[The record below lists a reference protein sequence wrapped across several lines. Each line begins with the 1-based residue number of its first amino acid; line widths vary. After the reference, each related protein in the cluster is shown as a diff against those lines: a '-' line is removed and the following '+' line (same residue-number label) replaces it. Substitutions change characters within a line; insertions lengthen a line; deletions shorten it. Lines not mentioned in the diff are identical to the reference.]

1 MSREAMEAVSR
12 HSVVA
17 RQDVLARAVL
27 DVIARLTGPE
37 GGEVWPALRTIAEEA
52 RCDKDTVTR
61 KVKVLE
67 EAGEVST
74 RREGKGR
81 GARTYYRLL
90 LPLGARVGDE
100 DAPRRAENREVVY
113 TAVEGQDLAAEVV
126 DLRRQLAEL
135 QATVTRLTAV
145 VYGGFNVPT
154 EPESPPH
161 WPEIV
166 PLMSPNVPSGKR
178 SMGTIPPPPPLFDGD
193 INGVNVPILS
203 PNVPTDQTGMGT
215 IGHGDINDYCPQECP
230 QMSPT
235 MSPNVP
241 TLQRAM
247 GTETNRN
254 QDKPFI
260 IKTTGSEP
268 IQKDPA
274 VQNTWSELRAFLGG
288 LAEEKGL
295 VWSDRL
301 ADERAGAVWSLMK
314 HFCVVGGFGPIPLDT
329 AIERAQLWR
338 YWWPFLHRWLE
349 ASEWDVVVCQEAM
362 SEAIVELRNWERNS
376 VSSPKSLSN
385 KMPAI
390 LAARKSG
397 VKSTA
402 VVEVDKARV
411 QVLFDEIRSKAGIM
425 GELPK
430 IFAKDPLAK
439 LALRLAQIDQSRLQ
453 TMSTRDVPFVYKQ
466 FEEAYQN
473 ASASASA

>member
-166 PLMSPNVPSGKR
+166 PLMSPNVPNGKG

-203 PNVPTDQTGMGT
+203 PIVPTNQSSMGT
-215 IGHGDINDYCPQECP
+215 IEHGDINDYCPQQCP

-274 VQNTWSELRAFLGG
+274 LRATWAELRAFLGG

-314 HFCVVGGFGPIPLDT
+314 HFCVIGEFGPIPLDT
-329 AIERAQLWR
+329 SSERAQLWR
-338 YWWPFLHRWLE
+338 HWWPFLHRWLE
-349 ASEWDVVVCQEAM
+349 VAEWDVAICQEAM
-362 SEAIVELRNWERNS
+362 EEAFRELDSWKAG
-376 VSSPKSLSN
+376 VVASPKSLN
-385 KMPAI
+385 GKVPAI
-390 LAARKSG
+390 LAARKRGATGTNPVDQDELQTVWSE
-397 VKSTA
+397 
-402 VVEVDKARV
+402 VVRRAPHRGQLRPFLEDNPRAKA
-411 QVLFDEIRSKAGIM
+411 
-425 GELPK
+425 
-430 IFAKDPLAK
+430 
-439 LALRLAQIDQSRLQ
+439 ALRQTGLQ
-453 TMSTRDVPFVYKQ
+453 QADLRNLRAGDTFTFKRFA
-466 FEEAYQN
+466 EAYN
-473 ASASASA
+473 AATA